1 MKKYA
6 QAVEIGKNFLLRL
19 ATAFLSTGVRQFFTL
34 PVLLAIFGKEVYG
47 TILTINSVANIVEVC
62 LGNTLN
68 NTRLVNNSLYEEK
81 GYEGDFNGFALIAA
95 AIGTVAAVVLPFV
108 FPFLNW
114 ATGLMMWLVIVLGIW
129 HSYYTVGLTMRLK
142 FQEAFVH
149 SLFIAAGTLVGVG
162 LTKLTGLW
170 PFAFLM
176 GHVVALILLFIRTPL
191 MREKLRWTP
200 LVKVSAKKWG
210 TLTATSALAN
220 AMVYLDR
227 LLLYPVLG
235 AGAVAVYT
243 TASFFGKC
251 VAALIQPASNVF
263 LAYISQKDFK
273 MSRKI
278 FTYITGASVAFCG
291 VCLLASL
298 LLAPWITG
306 LFYPSLLAEAA
317 PFFVLANTAAMIA
330 AAGTMVQAIVL
341 RFCNASKLLYTQI
354 IYSIVYLGGGLL
366 VLAPFGITGFC
377 WVAIAANT
385 VRLLTLIFYGYKKV
399 GQKS

>member
-1 MKKYA
+1 MKKCA
-6 QAVEIGKNFLLRL
+6 AMITVVKNFLLRL
-19 ATAFLSTGVRQFFTL
+19 VSAFLSTGIRQFFTL
-34 PVLLAIFGKEVYG
+34 PILLAVFGKEAYG
-47 TILTINSVANIVEVC
+47 TILTINGVANIIEVC

-68 NTRLVNNSLYEEK
+68 NTRLVSNSIYEEK
-81 GYEGDFNGFALIAA
+81 GYEGDFNIFALIAA

-108 FPFLNW
+108 FPLLNW
-114 ATGLMMWLVIVLGIW
+114 VTGIMMGLVIVFGIW
-129 HSYYTVGLTMRLK
+129 HGYYFVGLTMRLK
-142 FQEAFVH
+142 FQEAFIH
-149 SLFIAAGTLVGVG
+149 SLFIAAGTLLGVW
-162 LTKLTGLW
+162 LAKLTGLW

-176 GHVVALILLFIRTPL
+176 GHVVALVLLFIRTPL

-200 LVKVSAKKWG
+200 LAKISAKKWG

-243 TASFFGKC
+243 TAAFFGKC
-251 VAALIQPASNVF
+251 VAAVIQPASNVF
-263 LAYISQKDFK
+263 LAYISQKEFK

-278 FTYITGASVAFCG
+278 FTYITGASIAFCAF
-291 VCLLASL
+291 CLLVSL
-298 LLAPWITG
+298 VLAPWITG
-306 LFYPSLLAEAA
+306 LFYPSLLTEAA

-330 AAGTMVQAIVL
+330 AAGSMVQAIVL
-341 RFCNASKLLYTQI
+341 RFCNASKLLFTQI
-354 IYSIVYLGGGLL
+354 IYSAVYLGGGLL
-366 VLAPFGITGFC
+366 VLAPYGIIGFC